1 MEVYKFKSPI
11 SIKGFQ
17 YCEVLEVC
25 LKLPVLGLPAVAQ
38 GRIQDFE
45 KGGSN

>member
-25 LKLPVLGLPAVAQ
+25 LKLPVLGLPAVA
-38 GRIQDFE
+38 GD
-45 KGGSN
+45 KMHA